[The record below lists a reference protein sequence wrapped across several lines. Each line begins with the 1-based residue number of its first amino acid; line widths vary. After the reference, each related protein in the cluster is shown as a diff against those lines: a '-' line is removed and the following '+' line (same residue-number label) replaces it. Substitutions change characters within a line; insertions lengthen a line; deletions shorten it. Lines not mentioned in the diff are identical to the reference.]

1 MTQVT
6 QPPMTRVYAKVNQKL
21 SMWEVATADYLEA
34 IQTVREVEQITSP
47 VLALIK

>member
-1 MTQVT
+1 MI
-6 QPPMTRVYAKVNQKL
+6 RVYARVAQKL

-34 IQTVREVEQITSP
+34 IQTVKEVEQIPST